1 MKKSV
6 LAVAIAAA
14 AFAAS
19 AASAAQVYDKDGTT
33 LAVGGQVEFMAG
45 NAGTNYFSNSGNDA
59 STRDRARLTMSGRT
73 QLTSGIAAYAY
84 NEWQVQHSGDSKEA
98 QDLTARQQYLGVDFG
113 TFGKVQMG
121 RYKDP
126 FVFASSAVDVLDDVG
141 VYGGNDE
148 RNSGHLSYMWK
159 GFGFDAGISYQF
171 AVDNYKT
178 DTDGEINVDSG
189 FSVYAGYTSPSVVFG
204 PISVRAGY
212 LYLKAQDANDGREP
226 NYTKTVKGKTTDE
239 DGNSYGW
246 TSQFGGY
253 VDNLKT
259 VDVSLSWGVN
269 GKGLYVATNYA
280 YSKASYAD
288 DVVNNKFTCDAFPAL
303 NNTHDI
309 TTSGSYDHKVKA
321 WETVATYGFENG
333 IRIGASYHF
342 IKHQFNGN
350 LTSDKVLGLSDFEQK
365 YVQLIADY
373 NVTPNFKVWAET
385 LFDAGSDDYH
395 AKFNA
400 SDKKDGN
407 NSVLV
412 GARYV
417 F

>member
-1 MKKSV
+1 MKKSL

-14 AFAAS
+14 AFVAS

-45 NAGTNYFSNSGNDA
+45 NAGNTYFNESNNDA
-59 STRDRARLTMSGRT
+59 TTRDRARLTMSGRT

-84 NEWQVQHSGDSKEA
+84 NEWQAQHAGSSDESVSVA
-98 QDLTARQQYLGVDFG
+98 ARQQYLGVDFG

-126 FVFASSAVDVLDDVG
+126 FVFASSAVDVLDEVG
-141 VYGGNDE
+141 VVGGNDE

-159 GFGFDAGISYQF
+159 GFGFDAGVSYQF
-171 AVDNYKT
+171 AVDKYKT
-178 DTDGEINVDSG
+178 DTDGTFNVDSG
-189 FSVYAGYTSPSVVFG
+189 FSVYAGYTSPVVVFG
-204 PISVRAGY
+204 PISVRAAY
-212 LYLKAQDANDGREP
+212 LYLNGQDKDDGAETSGNTFYDP
-226 NYTKTVKGKTTDE
+226 
-239 DGNSYGW
+239 DGV
-246 TSQFGGY
+246 TSFSWS

-259 VDVSLSWGVN
+259 IDGSLSWGTN

-280 YSKASYAD
+280 YSKAKML
-288 DVVNNKFTCDAFPAL
+288 DVED
-303 NNTHDI
+303 
-309 TTSGSYDHKVKA
+309 GEHKSKI

-333 IRIGASYHF
+333 IRIGASYHY
-342 IKHQFNGN
+342 IKNEYKNATASYDADTKF
-350 LTSDKVLGLSDFEQK
+350 
-365 YVQLIADY
+365 VQLIADY

-385 LFDAGSDDYH
+385 CIDAGSDDYNS
-395 AKFNA
+395 KIVNKTLNDGDP
-400 SDKKDGN
+400 DKDSH
-407 NSVLV
+407 NSVMV